1 MDEDWEHAP
10 LAGQPMGADELI
22 DEMALLALPDECVVV
37 TIEEARKSLL
47 EVKKLLSCLQSI
59 QDLANDLT
67 TELEY
72 LVGVLPPFHEHVTE
86 YADQLGNLVTE
97 WQETSEKIVSTG
109 AVIAGYDP
117 GYIEWYGVVDGHL
130 VLYSWCEGEEDI
142 EWWHPLDSGIDGR
155 RPLVEA

>member
-1 MDEDWEHAP
+1 MDDDWEHAP

-37 TIEEARKSLL
+37 TIEEARKSLP
-47 EVKKLLSCLQSI
+47 EVKKILSCLQSI

-72 LVGVLPPFHEHVTE
+72 LVGVLPPFDEHVTE

-97 WQETSEKIVSTG
+97 WQETSEKVVSTG
-109 AVIAGYDP
+109 AVIAGYDQ
-117 GYIEWYGVVDGHL
+117 
-130 VLYSWCEGEEDI
+130 
-142 EWWHPLDSGIDGR
+142 GISNGMG
-155 RPLVEA
+155 LLTGI

>member
-1 MDEDWEHAP
+1 M
-10 LAGQPMGADELI
+10 
-22 DEMALLALPDECVVV
+22 
-37 TIEEARKSLL
+37 S
-47 EVKKLLSCLQSI
+47 
-59 QDLANDLT
+59 NDLT

-72 LVGVLPPFHEHVTE
+72 LVGVLPPFDEHVTE

-97 WQETSEKIVSTG
+97 WQETSEKVVSTG

-117 GYIEWYGVVDGHL
+117 WYIEWYGVVDGHL

-155 RPLVEA
+155 RPLVEE